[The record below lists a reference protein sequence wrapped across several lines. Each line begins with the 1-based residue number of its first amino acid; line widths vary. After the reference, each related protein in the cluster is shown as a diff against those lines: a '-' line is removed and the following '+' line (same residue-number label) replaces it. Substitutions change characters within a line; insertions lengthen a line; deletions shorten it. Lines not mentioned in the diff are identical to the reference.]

1 MGFGLWVLG
10 PLSGSDISKSST
22 AKTSYGRM
30 ATVPEI
36 VSRLGALKTILFN
49 VVVVEVTDDRVLVEY
64 RRWEVKD
71 PAR

>member
-10 PLSGSDISKSST
+10 PLSGSDISKSS
-22 AKTSYGRM
+22 SYGRM

-49 VVVVEVTDDRVLVEY
+49 VVVVEVADDRVLVEY

>member
-10 PLSGSDISKSST
+10 PLSGSDISKSSA
-22 AKTSYGRM
+22 AKTSHGRI

-36 VSRLGALKTILFN
+36 VSGLDVLKTIPFYI
-49 VVVVEVTDDRVLVEY
+49 VVVEVADDRVLVEY